1 MKMFVYALL
10 LMSLAPTTLWAVD
23 SVDELQDLT
32 GGLIP
37 LLDYGTGEE
46 GGGELFSGGHL
57 SSRGYVS
64 YRIRVKNQSGDP
76 VEGDSLVV
84 VVQKIQE
91 MARLRDV
98 TAELDLPGADGETQ
112 EGKPYFRVPVGD
124 EAELAPYGTSEAIRI
139 EISNP
144 NLFRLY
150 PPVLRVRGIRLT
162 PAQVHHDTLKAL
174 IKEGILSEELLQ
186 GQGLD
191 NP

>member
-1 MKMFVYALL
+1 MKMFISALL
-10 LMSLAPTTLWAVD
+10 LMSLAPTTLWALT
-23 SVDELQDLT
+23 SVDELPDLT

-46 GGGELFSGGHL
+46 GGGELFSGGQL
-57 SSRGYVS
+57 SSRGHIS

-91 MARLRDV
+91 MVRLRDV
-98 TAELDLPGADGETQ
+98 TSELGLPGADGHTQ
-112 EGKPYFRVPVGD
+112 EGKPYFRVPLGNK
-124 EAELAPYGTSEAIRI
+124 AELAPYGESETIRI
-139 EISNP
+139 EIRNP
-144 NLFRLY
+144 NLLRLY

-162 PAQVHHDTLKAL
+162 TAQAFQDTLKAL
-174 IKEGILSEELLQ
+174 IRKGILLEELLQ
-186 GQGLD
+186 GEDLD